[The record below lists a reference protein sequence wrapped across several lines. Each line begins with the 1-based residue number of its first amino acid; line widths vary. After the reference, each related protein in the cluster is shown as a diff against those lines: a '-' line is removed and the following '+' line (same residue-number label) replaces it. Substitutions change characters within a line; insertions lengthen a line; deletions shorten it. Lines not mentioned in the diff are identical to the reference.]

1 MKLFEYFKD
10 KKKVKE
16 IEKLGKK
23 FPLWNYGVR
32 KYGYPCW
39 ESYVLHMRLFTAQE
53 IELIHEVILRKGCE
67 QYVSEPLFWS
77 AEDWQNHLVS

>member
-1 MKLFEYFKD
+1 MFQYFKA
-10 KKKVKE
+10 KKKAKE
-16 IEKLGKK
+16 IEKLSKK

-53 IELIHEVILRKGCE
+53 IKLIHEVILKKGNFLLSFSISLAFFLALK
-67 QYVSEPLFWS
+67 Y
-77 AEDWQNHLVS
+77 

>member
-1 MKLFEYFKD
+1 MFQYFKA
-10 KKKVKE
+10 KKKAKE
-16 IEKLGKK
+16 IEKLSKK

-53 IELIHEVILRKGCE
+53 IELIHEVILRQGNGGSSGASQELKCLY
-67 QYVSEPLFWS
+67 QRLR
-77 AEDWQNHLVS
+77 